1 MLIASSLD
9 RMGSRAEIDPV
20 TRARI
25 AAWLRHYRDTR
36 KWTHQKLADTLGL
49 SEPTVT
55 NIMNEKRTPGLDV
68 LIKMHTKLH
77 RSADEILDDDPPPSK
92 PAKP

>member
-25 AAWLRHYRDTR
+25 SAWLKYYRDTR
-36 KWTHQKLADTLGL
+36 EWTHQRLADELGL

-55 NIMNEKRTPGLDV
+55 NIINLKRTPGLDV
-68 LIKMHTKLH
+68 LIKMHRRLH
-77 RSADEILDDDPPPSK
+77 RSADDLLDTDPPK
-92 PAKP
+92 IKG